1 VSSKR
6 DGSGKRAATEK
17 VTPTKRAA
25 KRAGAKRPRRSP
37 AKQSKDGRPA
47 EGLMTIGELARRTGM
62 TIRNIRAHQT
72 RGILP
77 PPEVHGRTGYYNEEH
92 VARIELTRE
101 MQAEGLNLEAIRR
114 VLESTEG
121 SSREMV
127 DFARAVRAP
136 FEDETPEI
144 LDPDELASDWGL
156 ERLDPKLVRQGE
168 RLGILRQLPDGKIEA
183 ISPRLHRVGA
193 ALVEL
198 GISPAAGLATAAKLR
213 EHAEGVARAYI
224 DLFVKEIWEPFDRA
238 GRPEE
243 DWPKVR
249 QALDRMRPLA
259 SDALLAMFQIT
270 MGEATEAAGERTL
283 QDAARPARKGRR
295 PARS

>member
-1 VSSKR
+1 MSSRKGQNAKP
-6 DGSGKRAATEK
+6 DGK
-17 VTPTKRAA
+17 
-25 KRAGAKRPRRSP
+25 
-37 AKQSKDGRPA
+37 
-47 EGLMTIGELARRTGM
+47 MTIGELARRTGM

-72 RGILP
+72 RGLLP
-77 PPEVHGRTGYYNEEH
+77 PPEVHGRTGYYNEDH

-114 VLESTEG
+114 VLESSEG

-144 LDPDELASDWGL
+144 FSAEELAAAWGV
-156 ERLDPKLVRQGE
+156 EKFDPKLLARVEKMGV
-168 RLGILRQLPDGKIEA
+168 LRQLPDGKIEV
-183 ISPRLHRVGA
+183 ISPRLQQAGT

-198 GISPAAGLATAAKLR
+198 GVSPQAVVETAAELR
-213 EHAEGVARAYI
+213 RRSESVSRTFVE
-224 DLFVKEIWEPFDRA
+224 LFVREIWEPFDKA

-249 QALDRMRPLA
+249 EALDRMRPLA
-259 SDALLAMFQIT
+259 SDALLAMFQMT
-270 MGEATEAAGERTL
+270 MGEATEKAGERTL
-283 QDAARPARKGRR
+283 RDAAKPAAKSRRRKRGSSR
-295 PARS
+295 

>member
-1 VSSKR
+1 MANQKGQGEAP
-6 DGSGKRAATEK
+6 DGK
-17 VTPTKRAA
+17 
-25 KRAGAKRPRRSP
+25 
-37 AKQSKDGRPA
+37 
-47 EGLMTIGELARRTGM
+47 MTIGELARRTGM

-72 RGILP
+72 RGLLP
-77 PPEVHGRTGYYNEEH
+77 PPEVHGRTGFYNEDH

-114 VLESTEG
+114 VLESSEG

-144 LDPDELASDWGL
+144 FDEEELAAAWGVP
-156 ERLDPKLVRQGE
+156 RFDPKLLRQAE
-168 RLGILRQLPDGKIEA
+168 KLGILRQLPADKIEV
-183 ISPRLHRVGA
+183 ISPRLQHAGT

-198 GISPAAGLATAAKLR
+198 GVSPEAVVETAADLR
-213 EHAEGVARAYI
+213 RHSEGVAKTFVE
-224 DLFVKEIWEPFDRA
+224 LFVKEIWEPFDKA
-238 GRPEE
+238 GRPDE

-249 QALDRMRPLA
+249 EALDRMRPLA

-270 MGEATEAAGERTL
+270 MGESTEKAGERTL
-283 QDAARPARKGRR
+283 RDAGEPSRR
-295 PARS
+295 SSRSRRSKRSSR